1 MYFRNIKIKIFF
13 IKLFKLVCNLV
24 FPKLFEIKFCL
35 FCEVIKLKKKVDIS
49 KMPLFMVLL
58 RNMKAKF

>member
-1 MYFRNIKIKIFF
+1 M
-13 IKLFKLVCNLV
+13 FKLVCNLV